1 MKRIVLAIAM
11 LLATAQAGAQLSTG
25 NLQGDGRTGD
35 VVVIKQE
42 ETGFERQMELKAD
55 GKYAFRRIPVG
66 WYVVNIKRADGTD
79 LKPIK
84 IRVPV
89 GTTVRLPVAVTEAPE
104 ASPAETP
111 ATDDTDK

>member
-1 MKRIVLAIAM
+1 MKRIVLTIAM
-11 LLATAQAGAQLSTG
+11 LLATSQAGAQLATG

-35 VVVIKQE
+35 VISIKGE

-55 GKYAFRRIPVG
+55 GKYAFRRLPVG
-66 WYVVNIKRADGTD
+66 WYMVNIKRADGTE
-79 LKPIK
+79 LKPIR

-89 GTTVRLPVAVTEAPE
+89 GTTARLPVAVTEAPE
-104 ASPAETP
+104 AAPAETP